1 MTKNYLTLALRNF
14 LRNKNYTLIN
24 ILGLSIGV
32 TSCIIIFL
40 LITYELSFDK
50 IHSKYKNLYRIVR
63 DVKTASGE
71 GKDSA
76 TPYPLTKAFRNDF
89 PDVPLVT
96 QMHFQYE
103 VLLTIGAEKQKLKDI
118 LFADSLFFEVF
129 DFKILSGNPKVA
141 LGEPGKVFLTKSL
154 ADKILK
160 GNQSVSLKI
169 DKVELEVA
177 GIIADP
183 PPNSHINF
191 SMVVSMPSFTGD
203 FLGGLPID
211 QWGMIARSFTYTVLP
226 SNISVESAAARFK
239 KFVDKYH
246 LSDGGG
252 QITLSL
258 QPLSDV
264 HFNTTYTKNPGRG
277 SNVDSTNLVALGIL
291 GIFILFIA
299 CINFINLAT
308 ASSEKKSREIGIRKT
323 LGAQRGELARYF
335 LTETFLLTVF
345 SVLLSLCATEWLLR
359 LFNPFPEKELHLQL
373 FSNPLLGIFLLVL
386 VLFTT
391 FCSGFYPALVLSR
404 YNPSAILNNR
414 LTVPGASGTSV
425 RKMLVVF
432 QFLIAQVL
440 IIGTLVV
447 ADQMEYFRNK
457 PLGFEK
463 ETIINVP
470 IPTNK
475 TLSQEALRTKLEANP
490 NIQDLTFSMGA
501 PVSDNDYYT
510 DLYLTE
516 KGREGGTFGIGF
528 KSVDRHYLST
538 YKIKL
543 LAGRWF
549 DENDEKLI
557 DGNIPEK
564 DQRFY
569 YVLNE
574 SAVKKLG
581 FQDPNEV
588 LGKLITTE
596 FGDVSAE
603 VIGVVQDFHI
613 ASLHKEI
620 VPVAFTT
627 IPYFYHE
634 TGIKLSSSNL
644 NQTLK
649 FIEKSWLEVYPEHYF
664 QYEFLD
670 EHLASLYKN
679 DEKTY
684 GLFKIFAGV
693 SIFIGC
699 LGLYGLISFVAIQ
712 KQKEVGIRKVMG
724 ASVSSILLLFSRE
737 FVKLIV
743 IAFAL
748 AVPLTWFFMNQ
759 WLQTFAYK
767 VDISWVLF
775 LTGFLAT
782 VIIVLLTIAH
792 RSIRAARINPA
803 ITLRKQ

>member
-1 MTKNYLTLALRNF
+1 
-14 LRNKNYTLIN
+14 
-24 ILGLSIGV
+24 
-32 TSCIIIFL
+32 

-50 IHSKYKNLYRIVR
+50 IHSKYESLYRVVR

-71 GKDSA
+71 GKESA
-76 TPYPLTKAFRNDF
+76 TPYPLTRAFRNDF

-103 VLLTIGAEKQKLKDI
+103 VLLSIGAEKQKLKDI

-129 DFKILSGNPKVA
+129 DFKVLSGNPKVA

-154 ADKILK
+154 ADKILH
-160 GNQSVSLKI
+160 GNRRASLKI
-169 DKVELEVA
+169 NKVELEVA

-203 FLGGLPID
+203 FIGGLSID
-211 QWGMIARSFTYTVLP
+211 EWGMTARGFTYIVLP
-226 SNISVESAAARFK
+226 ANIPLESMESRFK
-239 KFVDKYH
+239 KFVDKYG
-246 LSDGGG
+246 LAESGE
-252 QITLSL
+252 QVSLRL

-264 HFNTTYTKNPGRG
+264 HFNTTYTKNPGNG
-277 SNVDSTNLVALGIL
+277 SNVDPTNLIALGIL
-291 GIFILFIA
+291 GLFILFIA

-323 LGAQRGELARYF
+323 LGAERSELAKYF

-359 LFNPFPEKELHLQL
+359 LFNPFLEKQLDLQL

-386 VLFTT
+386 ILFTT

-404 YNPSAILNNR
+404 YNPSAILKNR
-414 LTVPGASGTSV
+414 LTVSASGTSL
-425 RKMLVVF
+425 RKILVVF
-432 QFLIAQVL
+432 QFVIAQVL
-440 IIGTLVV
+440 IMGTLIV
-447 ADQMEYFRNK
+447 ADQMEYFRSK
-457 PLGFEK
+457 PLGFE
-463 ETIINVP
+463 EEAIINVP
-470 IPTNK
+470 MPTNK
-475 TLSQEALRTKLEANP
+475 TTSQEALRTTLEANP

-501 PVSDNDYYT
+501 PVSGNDYYT
-510 DLYLTE
+510 DLYLSE
-516 KGREGGTFGIGF
+516 KGREGGAFTVGF
-528 KSVDRHYLST
+528 KSVDRHYLRT

-549 DENDEKLI
+549 NEHDEKLV

-564 DQRFY
+564 DQRCF

-581 FQDPNEV
+581 FQAPNEI
-588 LGKLITTE
+588 LGKLIATG
-596 FGDVSAE
+596 FGNVSAE

-620 VPVAFTT
+620 MPVAFTT
-627 IPYFYHE
+627 FPYFYHE
-634 TGIKLSSSNL
+634 AGIKVNSSNL

-649 FIEKSWLEVYPEHYF
+649 FIEKSWLEVYPEYYF
-664 QYEFLD
+664 EYEFFD

-684 GLFKIFAGV
+684 KLFRIFSGV

-699 LGLYGLISFVAIQ
+699 LGLYGLISFVAVQ

-743 IAFAL
+743 IAFGL
-748 AVPLTWFFMNQ
+748 AVPLTWYFMNQ
-759 WLQTFAYK
+759 WLQAFAYK
-767 VDISWVLF
+767 IDISWSLF
-775 LTGFLAT
+775 FMGFLAT
-782 VIIVLLTIAH
+782 LIIVLLTIAY

-803 ITLRKQ
+803 ITLREQ